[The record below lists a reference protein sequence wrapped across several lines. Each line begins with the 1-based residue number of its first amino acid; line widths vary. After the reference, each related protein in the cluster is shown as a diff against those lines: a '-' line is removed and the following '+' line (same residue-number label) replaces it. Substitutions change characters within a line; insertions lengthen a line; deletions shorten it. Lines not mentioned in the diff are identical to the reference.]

1 MTAPFSRLLRSG
13 DGLGILNSA
22 LCLVHCLAMP
32 VFIAVGASFM
42 QHPSVTWGFIALAF
56 LAMRSAIR
64 SRNNA
69 AVAMVLGIGWGVFA
83 VGMALEGAHPALEN
97 LTYIGS
103 GLLIL
108 GHVLNWMDFRA
119 VMPLPNELNNT
130 RTPTTS
136 NP

>member
-1 MTAPFSRLLRSG
+1 MMFTNRFWSTG

-56 LAMRSAIR
+56 LAVRSAVR
-64 SRNNA
+64 SRNNPMM
-69 AVAMVLGIGWGVFA
+69 AMLLGIGWGVFA
-83 VGMALEGAHPALEN
+83 AGMALEGVHPLMES
-97 LTYIGS
+97 LTYVGS
-103 GLLIL
+103 ALLIL

-119 VMPLPNELNNT
+119 VMPGYNEPNNT
-130 RTPTTS
+130 RTPETT
-136 NP
+136 NT

>member
-1 MTAPFSRLLRSG
+1 MTINRLSFAG
-13 DGLGILNSA
+13 DGLGILNSV

-56 LAMRSAIR
+56 LAVRNAVR
-64 SRNNA
+64 TRNNPMM
-69 AVAMVLGIGWGVFA
+69 AMVLGMGWGVFA
-83 VGMALEGAHPALEN
+83 AGMALEGAHPALEN

-119 VMPLPNELNNT
+119 VMPLPNELNNN
-130 RTPTTS
+130 RTPESS